1 MAKIIAITNQKGG
14 VGKTT
19 TAINLSASLA
29 SLNVRVLLVDCDPQ
43 GNATTG
49 SGIDKNMLEFGLH
62 QVLLNETQIE
72 NAIMTTAHGY
82 DILGTNGDLT
92 AAEVQLMQAPNR
104 AHILAS
110 KLAEIAKNYQFIIID
125 CPPALNTLT
134 LATLVAATELIIP
147 MQCEYFA
154 MEGLAALISTMHQVK
169 DHLNPKL
176 KLLGI
181 LRTMYDPRNRL
192 AVAVSKQLLEHFP
205 DQVFKITIPKN
216 TKLAEAPSHGCPGLA
231 YAKHAEGVKAY
242 HILAQSICAEENLEA

>member
-29 SLNVRVLLVDCDPQ
+29 HLKARVLLVDADPQ
-43 GNATTG
+43 GNASTG
-49 SGIDKNMLEFGLH
+49 SGIDKNALEYGLQ
-62 QVLLNETQIE
+62 QVLLNEVKIE
-72 NAIMTTAHGY
+72 NALLNTAYGY
-82 DILGTNGDLT
+82 DILATNGDLT
-92 AAEVQLMQAPNR
+92 AAEVELIQAPHR
-104 AHILAS
+104 AQVMEQHLAC
-110 KLAEIAKNYQFIIID
+110 IAHHYDFIIID

-154 MEGLAALISTMHQVK
+154 MEGLAALISTMQQVK
-169 DHLNPKL
+169 AHLNPKL

-205 DQVFKITIPKN
+205 DQVFKMTIPKN
-216 TKLAEAPSHGCPGLA
+216 TKLAEAPSHGRPGLA

-242 HILAQSICAEENLEA
+242 HILAQAIYAQEDMKV